1 MLPFN
6 AEDRI
11 LYERRPLWKK
21 VTSQFAVLQVTGVG
35 CEREFDKRMICPS
48 AWLELEFS
56 RPVTSIEPAEKKRA
70 LCFERE

>member
-21 VTSQFAVLQVTGVG
+21 VTFHFPALLVTGVG
-35 CEREFDKRMICPS
+35 CERKFDKRKICPS
-48 AWLELEFS
+48 AWLELVFS
-56 RPVTSIEPAEKKRA
+56 GPVNKH
-70 LCFERE
+70 